1 MDAVPAAG
9 PEAAL
14 PPSPEGN
21 EPTWGRQASTREKPV
36 LDLPRLVLRRA
47 AVVASLALAAAVWL
61 GWTSAAQDIEDEVQA
76 ARSLARTL
84 QALNNA
90 RSPGQAHAALA
101 QVGTELRHLQLSV
114 IDKQGRPVWA
124 SPEQAPPGPV
134 MRQVLDWHRRWQ
146 ALPAAH
152 TLRWSVNAEA
162 EQGPWTVEV
171 TVSPESE
178 RREALADGGR
188 LLAVLVVGLL
198 GLWLALRLST
208 RRAFEPLAQLVQ
220 AIEAMAT
227 QGARALRQL
236 PAMPIREL
244 ASITQALQHLAADLD
259 HAQSQRRFLSHKVQS
274 VQEEER
280 NHLAREL
287 HDEMGQRLTALRVDI
302 AWLSRQLAHEPR
314 LHAVVQAM
322 NARCQEVQTDLRGVL
337 TSLRPLGPAEAG
349 ESIPLARLL
358 HLLKDLVASWCS
370 GAAAQDEQVLQPVL
384 HLTQCDSDERSD
396 CNEMT
401 QSLRPLSLA
410 QAATLV
416 MSPALALAVYRL
428 SQEGLTNVARH
439 ARARRAEL
447 RLTLHLSE
455 GEPISLGWSL
465 TDDGVGLPSQAD
477 VLHRG
482 NGLGGMQERVW
493 ALGGEWRCEPA
504 GLPPNPGLRLAARLP
519 WSGVAS

>member
-1 MDAVPAAG
+1 
-9 PEAAL
+9 
-14 PPSPEGN
+14 
-21 EPTWGRQASTREKPV
+21 V

-47 AVVASLALAAAVWL
+47 AVVALLALAAAAWQ
-61 GWTSAAQDIEDEVQA
+61 GWTSAAQDIDDEVQA
-76 ARSLARTL
+76 AHSLARTL
-84 QALNNA
+84 QTLSSAA
-90 RSPGQAHAALA
+90 SPAQAQAALQHKGA
-101 QVGTELRHLQLSV
+101 ELRHLQLHV
-114 IDKQGRPVWA
+114 IDVHGRVVWA
-124 SPEQAPPGPV
+124 SPEQAPPGAV
-134 MRQVLDWHRRWQ
+134 MRQLLDWHRHWQ
-146 ALPAAH
+146 ALSEVH
-152 TLRWSVNAEA
+152 TLQWPVNAAA
-162 EQGPWTVEV
+162 EHGPWTVKV

-178 RREALADGGR
+178 RREALADWGR
-188 LLAVLVVGLL
+188 LLAVLAIGLL
-198 GLWLALRLST
+198 ALWVALRLST

-220 AIEAMAT
+220 AIEAMAS
-227 QGARALRQL
+227 QGARALKQL

-274 VQEEER
+274 VQEDER

-302 AWLSRQLAHEPR
+302 AWLSRQVAQEPR
-314 LHAVVQAM
+314 LLAVVQAM
-322 NARCQEVQTDLRGVL
+322 NARCQEVQMDLRGVL

-349 ESIPLARLL
+349 EPIPLARLL

-370 GAAAQDEQVLQPVL
+370 GAAAQDEQVLQPAL
-384 HLTQCDSDERSD
+384 HLTQCDSDEPVD
-396 CNEMT
+396 CDEMA
-401 QSLRPLSLA
+401 QPQRPLSLA

-439 ARARRAEL
+439 ARARRADL
-447 RLTLHLSE
+447 RLTLHLRE
-455 GEPISLGWSL
+455 GEPSSLGWSL
-465 TDDGVGLPSQAD
+465 TDDGVGLPHPAD

-504 GLPPNPGLRLAARLP
+504 GPPPRPGLRLTARLP
-519 WSGVAS
+519 WSGAVS

>member
-1 MDAVPAAG
+1 MDAVPASNPPGSVNA
-9 PEAAL
+9 PAA
-14 PPSPEGN
+14 PRERN
-21 EPTWGRQASTREKPV
+21 ERLV
-36 LDLPRLVLRRA
+36 LDLPRLVLRRV
-47 AVVASLALAAAVWL
+47 AVIASLALAAAVWL
-61 GWTSAAQDIEDEVQA
+61 GWTSAAQDIEDEVHA
-76 ARSLARTL
+76 ARSLARVLQTL
-84 QALNNA
+84 NSAPSPAQA
-90 RSPGQAHAALA
+90 RAALA
-101 QVGTELRHLQLSV
+101 EAGTELRHLQLQV
-114 IDKQGRPVWA
+114 VDAQGLAVWA
-124 SPEQAPPGPV
+124 SPEQAAPGRV
-134 MRQVLDWHRRWQ
+134 MQLLLEWHRRWQ
-146 ALPAAH
+146 ALPEAH
-152 TLRWSVNAEA
+152 TLRWQVNPTA
-162 EQGPWTVEV
+162 EQGPWTVGV

-178 RREALADGGR
+178 RREALADGSR
-188 LLAVLVVGLL
+188 LLAVLGLGLL
-198 GLWLALRLST
+198 ALWVALRLST

-220 AIEAMAT
+220 SIEAMAT
-227 QGARALRQL
+227 QGARALKQL

-302 AWLSRQLAHEPR
+302 AWLSRQLSQEPR

-337 TSLRPLGPAEAG
+337 TSLRPLGPTEAG
-349 ESIPLARLL
+349 EPIPLARLL

-384 HLTQCDSDERSD
+384 HLTQCDSDERSGCD
-396 CNEMT
+396 EMT
-401 QSLRPLSLA
+401 QPQRPLSLA

-447 RLTLHLSE
+447 RLTLHLHA
-455 GEPISLGWSL
+455 GEPYSLGWSL

-504 GLPPNPGLRLAARLP
+504 GSSPNPGLRLTARLP

>member
-1 MDAVPAAG
+1 MNAEPSLGPAAD
-9 PEAAL
+9 AA
-14 PPSPEGN
+14 PAQFSCQ
-21 EPTWGRQASTREKPV
+21 RPV

-47 AVVASLALAAAVWL
+47 AVVALLALVAAAWL
-61 GWTSAAQDIEDEVQA
+61 GWRSAAQDIEDETAAAQGLAAALEVLNTPGPLSAAQA
-76 ARSLARTL
+76 ARL
-84 QALNNA
+84 QAGL
-90 RSPGQAHAALA
+90 G
-101 QVGTELRHLQLSV
+101 LRHLRLEVRDS
-114 IDKQGRPVWA
+114 QGHVLWA
-124 SPEQAPPGPV
+124 PADPALPGAP
-134 MRQVLDWHRRWQ
+134 MQWLLALHRRWQ
-146 ALPAAH
+146 ALPEAQIRQWQVPRAEGA
-152 TLRWSVNAEA
+152 WSVLAH
-162 EQGPWTVEV
+162 
-171 TVSPESE
+171 VSPESE
-178 RREALADGGR
+178 RREALADLCG
-188 LLAVLVVGLL
+188 LLAVLAAGLL
-198 GLWLALRLST
+198 ALWLGLSLST

-227 QGARALRQL
+227 QGARALKQL
-236 PAMPIREL
+236 PTMPIREL

-259 HAQSQRRFLSHKVQS
+259 HTQSQRRFLSHKVQS

-302 AWLSRQLAHEPR
+302 AWLSRQLSQEPR

-337 TSLRPLGPAEAG
+337 TSLRPLGPTEAG
-349 ESIPLARLL
+349 EPIPLARLL

-384 HLTQCDSDERSD
+384 HLTQCDSDERSGCD
-396 CNEMT
+396 EMT
-401 QSLRPLSLA
+401 QPQRPLSLA

-447 RLTLHLSE
+447 RLTLHLHA
-455 GEPISLGWSL
+455 GEPHSLGWSL

-504 GLPPNPGLRLAARLP
+504 GLPPRPGLRLMARLP
-519 WSGVAS
+519 WSGVDS